1 MSSNHKMR
9 DIAEKLSLSRSTV
22 SSVLN
27 DKWREKNISATT
39 AERVLKY
46 VSEIG
51 YAPNLASLT
60 LKGKVN
66 KDLLIILPLDCLERQ
81 KKVFFEIAS
90 ILATDDVSFMILPYA
105 RDAFNEI
112 IQSISAYRISKVLII
127 SGSLKFSDYK
137 NFLNLAAR
145 DSKVEYFLYD
155 FRKELLFDKAIDV
168 PENVSGVGLSYL
180 ECHKIVFSFIAERGH
195 KRLVVSTDI
204 LKEPELTRHLNSL
217 GLETS
222 DSLTFAY
229 PQDRSKTLVEKG
241 TEIAERL
248 LELKT
253 ASFPV
258 AVYIADDLMTLG
270 AIKHLLA
277 RNRRIPGEFAF
288 ISWDGLYE
296 SEFFSIPITTLSMPH
311 DVMIK
316 HLESWLNRI
325 PSEKGLRYA
334 VPTVRK
340 GKSL

>member
-27 DKWREKNISATT
+27 DKWREKNISAAT
-39 AERVLKY
+39 AERVLEY
-46 VSEIG
+46 VEKIG
-51 YAPNLASLT
+51 YAPNLASVT
-60 LKGKVN
+60 LKGKVS

-81 KKVFFEIAS
+81 KNAFFDIAS
-90 ILATDDVSFMILPYA
+90 ILATDGVKFMILPYA
-105 RDAFNEI
+105 SDTFSEI

-145 DSKVEYFLYD
+145 NPHVEYFLYD
-155 FRKELLFDKAIDV
+155 FRKELMFDEDV
-168 PENVSGVGLSYL
+168 IVPKNVSGIGLSYI
-180 ECHKIVFSFIAERGH
+180 ECHKIVFSYIAERGFR
-195 KRLVVSTDI
+195 RLLLSADI
-204 LKEPELTRHLNSL
+204 LEEPELTRHLRSL

-222 DSLTFAY
+222 ASLTFAY

-241 TEIAERL
+241 AEIADKL
-248 LELKT
+248 LEFEIVE
-253 ASFPV
+253 FPV

-270 AIKHLLA
+270 AIQCLLT
-277 RNRRIPGEFAF
+277 RSRRVPEEFAF

-311 DVMIK
+311 DIMIENLK
-316 HLESWLNRI
+316 SWLNQN
-325 PSEKGLRYA
+325 SCEKGLRYA
-334 VPTVRK
+334 LPTVRE
-340 GKSL
+340 GESL